1 MTEDTVIDINKSVI
15 NGDVHVVKKWLK
27 FAAKNKVNNYR
38 FASLVRLAAV
48 WNQSAI
54 VKEFLRS
61 NKIKLKAKIEALES
75 ACRWGQLDVI
85 KKIIS
90 HLTYIKHTI
99 HIRPN
104 SFLKTASSYGQIKV
118 VKWLLKRFSVR
129 KNIHQ
134 RWLFVTYSALGSI
147 NDVNRFLNKNG
158 IEKYFSRAFIV
169 ASYNG
174 REQIASW
181 IKDKGYQHIDW
192 NSKSMLRDEYGH
204 HSVLT
209 ATIARGHRS
218 LVNLF
223 VDEVQTSLINESRGC
238 LEETALHL
246 AIWCENKDITEL
258 HNACGTGNSE
268 AVRRLCSSISSQGS
282 FLAEELFLNQQDNRG
297 DTPLHF
303 ACKFGDMETV
313 TVLLAHCVRTDI
325 VNAWYLSPLQL
336 ALQNGNGHIAKYLK
350 KHLFL
355 KKNTSNAPK
364 ELKKSISVCHIGE
377 YQQ

>member
-15 NGDVHVVKKWLK
+15 NGDIHVVKKWLK
-27 FAAKNKVNNYR
+27 FAAKNKVSNYR
-38 FASLVRLAAV
+38 FASLLRLAAV
-48 WNQSAI
+48 LNQNAI

-61 NKIKLKAKIEALES
+61 NKIKLKAKIEALGH

-85 KKIIS
+85 KEIIA
-90 HLTYIKHTI
+90 HLTYIKQTI
-99 HIRPN
+99 HLKN
-104 SFLKTASSYGQIKV
+104 FLKTASSYGQIEV
-118 VKWLLKRFSVR
+118 VKWLLKRFSVH
-129 KNIHQ
+129 KNIHLQ
-134 RWLFVTYSALGSI
+134 WLFVTYCALGSN

-158 IEKYFSRAFIV
+158 LEKCFSRAFMV
-169 ASYNG
+169 ACYNG
-174 REQIASW
+174 REQIANW
-181 IKDKGYQHIDW
+181 IKDKGYLHINW
-192 NSKSMLRDEYGH
+192 NSKCVLRDEYGH
-204 HSVLT
+204 HSILT

-223 VDEVQTSLINESRGC
+223 VDEVSTSLINESRGR

-258 HNACGTGNSE
+258 HNACGTGNFE

-336 ALQNGNGHIAKYLK
+336 ALQNGNRHIAKYLK
-350 KHLFL
+350 KHLFF
-355 KKNTSNAPK
+355 KKNTSDAPK